1 MKLEER
7 RAQLEAED
15 EAHLLASVYQ
25 SCLDLAKQHHI
36 KSIALPSLSTG
47 AYGYPVTL
55 AAPIALDTVITH
67 IKKPTSLQEV
77 MFVLFSRDVYAAYDQ
92 ALTKLLAQ

>member
-1 MKLEER
+1 
-7 RAQLEAED
+7 
-15 EAHLLASVYQ
+15 
-25 SCLDLAKQHHI
+25 
-36 KSIALPSLSTG
+36 
-47 AYGYPVTL
+47 VTL

-92 ALTKLLAQ
+92 AVTKLLA